1 MYFKKTPLTQVFIKA
16 IVTLGLFFGILHTG
30 LSQGVQIDDSF
41 GEDGFFKF
49 SFQHPIVICTGALI
63 QKDDKIIISGFN
75 YSDRQL
81 LFIRIT
87 ENGNID
93 STYGENGMVTIS
105 RNTNLRIEDMNAVA
119 QNEDGS
125 IIAGLDC
132 YPYDNY
138 HPVEPT
144 LIKLNKFGQID
155 STFGEN
161 GFAKQFVSESNYM
174 ATLND
179 IFIQS
184 DNSIL
189 FCGYFNDFW
198 NSDINHFFIGR
209 CLPNGSPDPNFGN
222 NGIVTEYFDGSNCE
236 AQVIFQQHDSKILL
250 GGKLN
255 NDFAVVRYNHFGM
268 LDTTFANGGKFSTNV
283 ANAYQLNAIAELK
296 DNTIILAGYGLYL
309 GNQDCSPYYRNLLV
323 GLTQDGVLSGD
334 FSTSG
339 YNQYLAG
346 SCVSE
351 ANNLLIQSDNKILVG
366 GSGGEPFGNGP
377 YKLTLSRLDEHG
389 ILDESIGDDGYENF
403 HSGLEKNN
411 CVTLTL
417 QSDGKI
423 IMVGDA
429 SSEGH
434 SYLIAMRA
442 DAGLIPPG
450 HTLVEHEQAEI
461 WSYDK
466 TIYVTNTTTT
476 EVNCHLFNALGQVLF
491 SFTSPPGQSTYNL
504 PELPD
509 GWYVLSLNMPYGLVT
524 HKLLFTN

>member
-1 MYFKKTPLTQVFIKA
+1 M
-16 IVTLGLFFGILHTG
+16 
-30 LSQGVQIDDSF
+30 
-41 GEDGFFKF
+41 
-49 SFQHPIVICTGALI
+49 
-63 QKDDKIIISGFN
+63 
-75 YSDRQL
+75 
-81 LFIRIT
+81 
-87 ENGNID
+87 
-93 STYGENGMVTIS
+93 
-105 RNTNLRIEDMNAVA
+105 
-119 QNEDGS
+119 
-125 IIAGLDC
+125 
-132 YPYDNY
+132 
-138 HPVEPT
+138 
-144 LIKLNKFGQID
+144 
-155 STFGEN
+155 
-161 GFAKQFVSESNYM
+161 
-174 ATLND
+174 
-179 IFIQS
+179 
-184 DNSIL
+184 
-189 FCGYFNDFW
+189 
-198 NSDINHFFIGR
+198 
-209 CLPNGSPDPNFGN
+209 
-222 NGIVTEYFDGSNCE
+222 
-236 AQVIFQQHDSKILL
+236 
-250 GGKLN
+250 
-255 NDFAVVRYNHFGM
+255 
-268 LDTTFANGGKFSTNV
+268 
-283 ANAYQLNAIAELK
+283 
-296 DNTIILAGYGLYL
+296 
-309 GNQDCSPYYRNLLV
+309 
-323 GLTQDGVLSGD
+323 
-334 FSTSG
+334 
-339 YNQYLAG
+339 
-346 SCVSE
+346 
-351 ANNLLIQSDNKILVG
+351 G

-476 EVNCHLFNALGQVLF
+476 EVDCHLFNALGQVLF